1 MLFSF
6 PTVVLGETESDT
18 FRVDGNGVVFV
29 DGLKWPLRN
38 CIAVHIDMHKSDWP
52 QSIL

>member
-1 MLFSF
+1 M
-6 PTVVLGETESDT
+6 VLGETESDT

-29 DGLKWPLRN
+29 DGFKWPLRN

-52 QSIL
+52 QSLL